1 MIKKLCVFCGSKSG
15 EGFSQMAQ
23 DLGKILVEKKI
34 DLVYGGGSVG
44 LMGILADS
52 VLAGGGK
59 VIGVIP
65 SDLFPDE
72 VEHKNLTQLIKVK
85 DMHERK
91 RKMYELS
98 DAFAAL
104 PGGFGTLDE
113 FFEILTWRQLKLHP
127 KPVFL
132 FNFENFY
139 GLLIDYFRNA
149 HQKGLISAKDLSLF
163 KIIND
168 LKEWPDQF

>member
-15 EGFSQMAQ
+15 DDLSQMAM
-23 DLGKILVEKKI
+23 DFGKILAEKKI

-52 VLAGGGK
+52 VLNNGGR

-65 SDLFPDE
+65 KDLFPTE
-72 VEHKNLTQLIKVK
+72 VEHKNLTQLIKVEN
-85 DMHERK
+85 MHERK

-139 GLLIDYFRNA
+139 GLLIEYFKSA

-168 LKEWPDQF
+168 LKEWPNQF

>member
-15 EGFSQMAQ
+15 DGLTQMAI
-23 DLGKILVEKKI
+23 DFGKILAEKKI

-44 LMGILADS
+44 LMGVLADS
-52 VLAGGGK
+52 VLNNGGK

-65 SDLFPDE
+65 KDLFPNE
-72 VEHKNLTQLIKVK
+72 VEHKNLTQLIKVEN
-85 DMHERK
+85 MHERK
-91 RKMYELS
+91 RKMYDLS
-98 DAFAAL
+98 DGFAAL

-139 GLLIDYFRNA
+139 GLLIEYFRSA

-168 LKEWPDQF
+168 LKEWPNQF

>member
-1 MIKKLCVFCGSKSG
+1 MIKRLCVFCGSKSG
-15 EGFSQMAQ
+15 KGFSQMAT
-23 DLGKILVEKKI
+23 DFGKILSSKKI
-34 DLVYGGGSVG
+34 DLVYGGGGIG

-52 VLAGGGK
+52 VLQGGGN

-65 SDLFPDE
+65 KDLFPDE
-72 VEHKNLTQLIKVK
+72 VEHKKLTQLIKVEN
-85 DMHERK
+85 MHERK
-91 RKMYELS
+91 RKMYDLS
-98 DAFAAL
+98 DGFAAL

-132 FNFENFY
+132 FNFENYY
-139 GLLIDYFRNA
+139 GLLIEYFKNA
-149 HQKGLISAKDLSLF
+149 HKQGLISVKDLSLF

-168 LKEWPDQF
+168 LKEWPEQF

>member
-65 SDLFPDE
+65 RDLFPEE

-98 DAFAAL
+98 DGFAAL

-139 GLLIDYFRNA
+139 GHLIDYFRNA
-149 HQKGLISAKDLSLF
+149 HKNGLISAKDLSLF

>member
-15 EGFSQMAQ
+15 EGLSQMAS
-23 DLGKILVEKKI
+23 DFGKILVEKKV

-44 LMGILADS
+44 LMGVLADS
-52 VLAGGGK
+52 VLNNGGK

-65 SDLFPDE
+65 KDLFPSE
-72 VEHKNLTQLIKVK
+72 VEHKNLTQLIKVEN
-85 DMHERK
+85 MHERK

-139 GLLIDYFRNA
+139 GLLIEYFRNA

-168 LKEWPDQF
+168 LKEWPAQF

>member
-34 DLVYGGGSVG
+34 ELVYGGGSVG

-59 VIGVIP
+59 VTGVIP

-72 VEHKNLTQLIKVK
+72 VEHKNLTHLIKVK

-132 FNFENFY
+132 FNYENFY
-139 GLLIDYFRNA
+139 GHLIDYFRNA

>member
-23 DLGKILVEKKI
+23 DLGKILAEKKI
-34 DLVYGGGSVG
+34 ELVYGGGSVG
-44 LMGILADS
+44 LMGVLANS

-59 VIGVIP
+59 VTGVIP
-65 SDLFPDE
+65 SDLFSDE

-132 FNFENFY
+132 FNYENFY

>member
-65 SDLFPDE
+65 QDLFPDE

-98 DAFAAL
+98 DGFAAL

-149 HQKGLISAKDLSLF
+149 HTKGLISAKDLSLF